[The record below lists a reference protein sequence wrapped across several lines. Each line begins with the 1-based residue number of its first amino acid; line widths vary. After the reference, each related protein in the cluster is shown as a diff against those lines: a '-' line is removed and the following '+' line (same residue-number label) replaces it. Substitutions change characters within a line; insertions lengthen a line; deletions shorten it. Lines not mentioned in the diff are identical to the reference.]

1 MRAFR
6 GRHWLKPALA
16 LVLLG
21 AAILL
26 FFTFDEPLR
35 RHFSGVKRGVM
46 LQNEPMESLFRS
58 EVAAIVAEIARVE
71 GRRPVDAWVDEANKA
86 IIPELNGL
94 EVDLEATIDLVLN
107 APAEAKLEPVYCEIK
122 PALRWEHYPS
132 LPAYQGN
139 PRKHALALMI
149 NVAWGEEHLPRLL
162 QVLQDNGSRAT
173 FFLTGLWAEKNEELV
188 CRIAEAGHELGN
200 HGYSDAEV
208 FPELDSWAISRSLR
222 QTNEIIY
229 DAAGIYPLY
238 FTPHKGEF
246 NDLTLELV
254 SRHDMRTVLW
264 TLDTVDWKNP
274 GVKVMKDKILN
285 HAAPGSIILM
295 HPTADTITLLEEVLP
310 LLQERQFKI
319 ITVGELLS
327 PSWPLAGDGGRRGE
341 CGRQN
346 SGAKVS

>member
-1 MRAFR
+1 MKAKAFR
-6 GRHWLKPALA
+6 ARRWFKPVLVLA
-16 LVLLG
+16 LLG
-21 AAILL
+21 VAVLL
-26 FFTFDEPLR
+26 FFTFDDPLR
-35 RHFSGVKRGVM
+35 RHFSGVKKGVL
-46 LQNEPMESLFRS
+46 LQNEPMEGLFRS
-58 EVAAIVAEIARVE
+58 EVAAIVAEMARVQ
-71 GRRPVDAWVDEANKA
+71 GRNPVDACLDEARKA

-94 EVDLEATIDLVLN
+94 EVDQEATIDLVLN
-107 APAEAKLEPVYCEIK
+107 APAGAKLEPVYCEIK

-149 NVAWGEEHLPRLL
+149 NVAWGEEYLPRLL
-162 QVLQDNGSRAT
+162 QVLQKNRSRAT

-188 CRIAEAGHELGN
+188 FRIAEAGHELGN

-208 FPELDSWAISRSLR
+208 FTELDSWAISRSLR

-229 DAAGIYPLY
+229 DAAGVYPLW

-254 SRHDMRTVLW
+254 SRHGMRTILW

-274 GVKVMKDKILN
+274 GVKVMKDKILD
-285 HAAPGSIILM
+285 HAAPGTIILM

-310 LLQERQFKI
+310 LLRERQFKI

-327 PSWPLAGDGGRRGE
+327 PSWPLSGDV
-341 CGRQN
+341 
-346 SGAKVS
+346 GAAR